1 MPALNLDTDA
11 DRIAER
17 LADPG
22 TLLVAC
28 LCAEWCGTCRDYRA
42 AFDQLADAHPD
53 ACFAWIDIETHAD
66 RLDDLDVENFP
77 TILIEDA
84 KHRPLFRHGAAAC
97 GDRRANAV
105 RPQRRARRTART
117 EIAQRAR
124 RRSLKPHAGREIA
137 RGDCALPGPT
147 LAPVAAPLY
156 DEPLFTR
163 PAAVAAACAIKPS

>member
-28 LCAEWCGTCRDYRA
+28 LCAEGCGTCRDYRT

-84 KHRPLFRHGAAAC
+84 
-97 GDRRANAV
+97 N
-105 RPQRRARRTART
+105 TARFFGT
-117 EIAQRAR
+117 V
-124 RRSLKPHAGREIA
+124 LPHAAIVERMLSDLSA
-137 RGDCALPGPT
+137 VPG
-147 LAPVAAPLY
+147 APHAPKLR
-156 DEPLFTR
+156 DVLIVE
-163 PAAVAAACAIKPS
+163 A